1 MSEETMIDFGAIAR
15 EVESSMNMNGNP
27 DLTSALPTQDEL
39 MEDLLSEID
48 EQETKE
54 LYLDQ
59 VQDRGITNDDQADFF
74 IRRYKALVDTCCN
87 INDAADRKISDYETK
102 VEAWR
107 ESQLKNYQYTL
118 EYIRGM
124 LEAYTR
130 TRLEGS
136 KKKSV
141 KLIEGS
147 IGFIKQQ
154 PVYEH
159 DDDQLREYLKTI
171 SNGDKYLQQVPPKV
185 KWGEL
190 KKKGSLDDDGVFRVN
205 GTAVPGVKVTQRPD
219 KFGVK

>member
-1 MSEETMIDFGAIAR
+1 
-15 EVESSMNMNGNP
+15 
-27 DLTSALPTQDEL
+27 

-124 LEAYTR
+124 LETYTR

-136 KKKSV
+136 KKKSDLSSSSLFMSMMMISFV
-141 KLIEGS
+141 NISRRSLTEIS
-147 IGFIKQQ
+147 ISSKFRQR
-154 PVYEH
+154 
-159 DDDQLREYLKTI
+159 L
-171 SNGDKYLQQVPPKV
+171 NGESSKRRALSTMTV
-185 KWGEL
+185 
-190 KKKGSLDDDGVFRVN
+190 SS
-205 GTAVPGVKVTQRPD
+205 A
-219 KFGVK
+219 